1 MLNDPTEAGGLPDE
15 DRTFFERV
23 AVRASELGKAGWSDL
38 ADVLTVDNV
47 VAAIG
52 LAGAFGHGFWM
63 ATRERY
69 HSPLSDELMIG
80 AFEAMTPAARAAH
93 LAGIAV
99 GLSVRFAS
107 FAFSSTSSSGAHG
120 RDDDDSDDRRRR
132 RGRSSR

>member
-1 MLNDPTEAGGLPDE
+1 MLAEPADAGGLPEE
-15 DRTFFERV
+15 DRSFFERV
-23 AVRASELGKAGWSDL
+23 AALASELGKAGWADL

-52 LAGAFGHGFWM
+52 VVGAFGHGFWM

-80 AFEAMTPAARAAH
+80 AFEVMTPAARAAH
-93 LAGIAV
+93 VAGIAV

-107 FAFSSTSSSGAHG
+107 FVFSSASSAANG
-120 RDDDDSDDRRRR
+120 RDDDDSEDQRRQ
-132 RGRSSR
+132 RGR